1 MILPEFLQFAFM
13 QRALVGGVLVALV
26 LGWIGVYAT
35 SRNMSFVGEGV
46 AHASLAAIAFALLV
60 GWSPMPA
67 AIIFGVLLACILY
80 VLDTKT
86 SISRDTAIGVIFSS
100 GMALGVLLLQFN
112 EGYVPELMSF
122 LFGSILSITNADL
135 VVVSLAASSMIGI
148 LFFLRK
154 QLLFL
159 TVDPEGAYLSGM
171 NKQSIELLLYILTAV
186 SVVVSSK
193 LVGIV
198 LVSGLLVLPS
208 AIAKAYAKSFS
219 QFLFMAIIASVT
231 FVVTG
236 LIVSFYADWPS
247 GASIVLVGTMLF
259 LVSRVISFGIKKFS
273 R

>member
-1 MILPEFLQFAFM
+1 MIVPEFLQFAFM
-13 QRALVGGVLVALV
+13 QRALIGGVLVALV

-35 SRNMSFVGEGV
+35 SRNMSFIGEGV
-46 AHASLAAIAFALLV
+46 AHASLSAIAFALLV
-60 GWSPMPA
+60 GFAPMPT
-67 AIIFGVLLACILY
+67 AIVFGVFLACVLY

-86 SISRDTAIGVIFSS
+86 TISRDTAIGVIFSS
-100 GMALGVLLLQFN
+100 GMALGVVLLQLN
-112 EGYVPELMSF
+112 DGYVPELMSF
-122 LFGSILSITNADL
+122 LFGSILSITTQDVI
-135 VVVSLAASSMIGI
+135 VVGLAASSILGI
-148 LFFLRK
+148 LFWLRK

-186 SVVVSSK
+186 SVIVSSK

-219 QFLFMAIIASVT
+219 QFLLMAIIASVT
-231 FVVTG
+231 FVITG
-236 LIVSFYADWPS
+236 LIVSFYADLPS
-247 GASIVLVGTMLF
+247 GASIVLAGTLLF
-259 LVSRVISFGIKKFS
+259 LVSRIISFGIKKYS